1 MSSTMSMLRMPS
13 HSLSPSTSP
22 TRPTRMST
30 TPKICANRLTIMRR
44 YPPACLLVCCH
55 EVYGLSHDVDAQG
68 AGIVRSLAQKT
79 NPPRG
84 GLWKRRGLV
93 SEEASCHQSGND
105 QYPHD
110 RPGDPRERRR
120 AYPLRRRRSVR
131 QQGAPSSQ
139 HTRRHEDHHGAAHGT
154 SLPPR
159 SDYQGYTLHPS
170 LIQRSAWKGYS
181 PKFAGPQPVG
191 YSLPTRSWGLAC
203 DPAARG
209 SSR

>member
-68 AGIVRSLAQKT
+68 AGIVRSLAQET

-84 GLWKRRGLV
+84 VALWKRRGLV
-93 SEEASCHQSGND
+93 SKEASCHQSGDD

-110 RPGDPRERRR
+110 RPGDPRESRR

-139 HTRRHEDHHGAAHGT
+139 HTKTRRPPWSGARHLLT
-154 SLPPR
+154 TTIRLPR
-159 SDYQGYTLHPS
+159 LHPS
-170 LIQRSAWKGYS
+170 S
-181 PKFAGPQPVG
+181 
-191 YSLPTRSWGLAC
+191 
-203 DPAARG
+203 
-209 SSR
+209 